1 MLTEPMQQ
9 AFVWQL
15 RVYWEDTDAGG
26 VIYHSRYLNFFERA
40 RTEWLRSLGI
50 NQSALSLEDKL
61 VFGIRKM
68 DIDFLMAGKLDDELD
83 VSVHSIELGGAS
95 MNFIQDM
102 VRIGDGV
109 KLASARVVAVCLAA
123 DTFKPVRMP
132 QWIKTKISGPVN
144 QA

>member
-1 MLTEPMQQ
+1 MTQ

-50 NQSALSLEDKL
+50 HQSELADKHKL
-61 VFGIRKM
+61 VFGIRRM
-68 DIDFLMAGKLDDELD
+68 EIDFLMAGKLDDELE
-83 VSVHSIELGGAS
+83 VNVHSVRTGGAS
-95 MNFIQDM
+95 MSFSQEMN
-102 VRIGDGV
+102 RISDGV
-109 KLASARVVAVCLAA
+109 KLAKAEVVAVCLAA

-132 QWIKTKISGPVN
+132 AWIKSKIKEYIN
-144 QA
+144 AE

>member
-1 MLTEPMQQ
+1 MAQ

-50 NQSALSLEDKL
+50 HQSELSDELNL
-61 VFGIRKM
+61 VFGIRRM
-68 DIDFLMAGKLDDELD
+68 EIDFLMAGKLDDELE
-83 VSVHSIELGGAS
+83 VKVHSVRTGGAS
-95 MNFIQDM
+95 MSFSQEMSRTSDS
-102 VRIGDGV
+102 V
-109 KLASARVVAVCLAA
+109 KLAKAEVVAVCLAA

-132 QWIKTKISGPVN
+132 AWIRSKI
-144 QA
+144 ADRK

>member
-1 MLTEPMQQ
+1 MSQ

-40 RTEWLRSLGI
+40 RTEWLRKLGI
-50 NQSALSLEDKL
+50 HQSVLSDEYKL
-61 VFGIRKM
+61 LFGSRRM
-68 DIDFLMAGKLDDELD
+68 EIDFLMAGRLDDELA
-83 VSVHSIELGGAS
+83 VSVHSIRPRGAS
-95 MNFIQDM
+95 MTFRQDM

-109 KLASARVVAVCLAA
+109 MLAQADVTAVCLAA

-132 QWIKTKISGPVN
+132 EWIGSIITN
-144 QA
+144 AEREE